1 MKKLIIF
8 TVLSLLSLVLQAQNS
23 ADKKPENTDDN
34 ERINAYLE
42 YAKKYQTDSTESA
55 LKYLK
60 KGIEIAETNHLISD
74 SIIKLFF
81 LTGEIYYTNNR
92 LDSAE
97 FYMRKSIEKAAG
109 LKNNLFSAEAYRALG
124 NILYNKSEFVKS
136 LEAFKKS
143 LKFAS
148 SVKDSVLT
156 ADILIDKAY
165 THDILS
171 ERDSALYMLEKAND
185 ISKKIDYT
193 AGTGKSELAAG
204 NIYYGINKFDI
215 ALLHYKNA
223 LNAALKSEN
232 IMGIAASYKNIAAVY
247 IEKKE
252 YDSAIKNL
260 RFSLKE
266 YQKLNYPVMLS
277 NVYNDF
283 SLIYSQKGQKDSV
296 KYYLTKSITISKKYG
311 TREDLSIAYNIAGV
325 SYGNLK
331 EYYLSNLYLDSCI
344 LPAKEIKF
352 GLMLEKTYKTYSE
365 NLYALNKYKESLF
378 YYKKYNAVKDSIS
391 NESFRNKLAQYQAE
405 YESFQQESEI
415 MQLKDKEL
423 IDKANNRLLIFGI
436 FSLIIIFILIIVR
449 IQTKRKK
456 DAEIQRQK
464 IILHKKEKELI
475 NAKLEQKEIEEKRLK
490 NEIEFKTKQLAG
502 HALNM
507 MQKNKLLQ
515 ELTEKISEHSKKL
528 NTEGKEQLHSVK
540 KQLEAGLNVDKDWDL
555 FKIYF
560 EQINESFFDK
570 LKEINPNLTGND
582 YRLCALTKLNMS
594 LKETASVLNIS
605 PESVKNARYRLK
617 KKLKLDGKQSLIQFI
632 NEIN

>member
-1 MKKLIIF
+1 MKKLIIL
-8 TVLSLLSLVLQAQNS
+8 TVLSLLSAVLLAQNS
-23 ADKKPENTDDN
+23 ADEESENTDNN
-34 ERINAYLE
+34 ERINTCLK
-42 YAKKYQTDSTESA
+42 YAKKYRTDSTESA
-55 LKYLK
+55 LKYLR
-60 KGIEIAETNHLISD
+60 KGIHIAETNHLISD
-74 SIIKLFF
+74 SILNLFF
-81 LTGEIYYTNNR
+81 LAGEIYYTSNR

-97 FYMRKSIEKAAG
+97 FYMKKSIEKAAG
-109 LKNNLFSAEAYRALG
+109 LKNNLFSAKAYRALG

-136 LEAFKKS
+136 LETFKKS

-148 SVKDSVLT
+148 LVKDSVLT

-185 ISKKIDYT
+185 ISKKINYT
-193 AGTGKSELAAG
+193 AGIGKSELAAG

-215 ALLHYKNA
+215 ALLHYQNA
-223 LNAALKSEN
+223 LDAALKTEN
-232 IMGIAASYKNIAAVY
+232 IMGTAASYKNIAVIY
-247 IEKKE
+247 IEKKK
-252 YDSAIKNL
+252 YDPALRNL
-260 RFSLKE
+260 RLSLKE
-266 YQKLNYPVMLS
+266 YQKLNYPVMLA

-296 KYYLTKSITISKKYG
+296 KYYLTKSINISKKYG
-311 TREDLSIAYNIAGV
+311 TQEDLSIAYNVAGV

-344 LPAKEIKF
+344 LPAKKINF

-365 NLYALNKYKESLF
+365 NLYALNKYKEALY

-405 YESFQQESEI
+405 YESFQKEAEI
-415 MQLKDKEL
+415 MRLKDKEL

-436 FSLIIIFILIIVR
+436 FSLVIIFILIIVR

-456 DAEIQRQK
+456 DSEIQKQK
-464 IILHKKEKELI
+464 IILYQKEKELI
-475 NAKLEQKEIEEKRLK
+475 KAKLVQKEIEEKRLK

-528 NTEGKEQLHSVK
+528 NTEGKEQLYSVK

-570 LKEINPNLTGND
+570 LKEINPKLTGND

-605 PESVKNARYRLK
+605 PDSVKNARYRLK
-617 KKLKLDGKQSLIQFI
+617 KKLDLKKHDSLNVFLDSL
-632 NEIN
+632 